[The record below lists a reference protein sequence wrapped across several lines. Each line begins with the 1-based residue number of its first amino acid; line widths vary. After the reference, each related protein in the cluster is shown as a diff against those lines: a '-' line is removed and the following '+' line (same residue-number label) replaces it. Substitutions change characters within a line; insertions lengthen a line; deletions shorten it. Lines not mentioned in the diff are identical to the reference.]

1 MIIEHIYWSALV
13 FIFYT
18 YIGYLLLLRIILEFK
33 NHPVNKGDIV
43 TNVSIIITA
52 YNEEKRIKE
61 KIENTLRQN
70 YRQDK
75 LEIII
80 ASDCSTDDTDNI
92 IKSYQS
98 TGVQLVRVHERK
110 GKEYAQKQAVDIA
123 NGDIFIFTDVSTTL
137 DVSAI
142 YNIVK
147 NFNDPTVGCVSSV
160 DRFIDREGNISGEG
174 AYVRYEMFL
183 RKLESNISTLVGLSG
198 SFFAARK
205 EVCHP
210 WATDIPS
217 DFNTLLNAVKK
228 GYRGVSDSESIGY
241 YHDILDKKK
250 EFSRKVRTVTRGI
263 KVFMKNLSVLNIY
276 KYGIFSLQIF
286 SHKLCRWLVPYAL
299 LIVLVSNAFLIDSSI
314 YYLIFFWLQAI
325 FYCLAAVGISTGSN
339 KKILKFPSYFV
350 LVNLSIFIAW
360 LKYFKGEHYTKW
372 EPSTR

>member
-314 YYLIFFWLQAI
+314 YYLIFFGLQAI